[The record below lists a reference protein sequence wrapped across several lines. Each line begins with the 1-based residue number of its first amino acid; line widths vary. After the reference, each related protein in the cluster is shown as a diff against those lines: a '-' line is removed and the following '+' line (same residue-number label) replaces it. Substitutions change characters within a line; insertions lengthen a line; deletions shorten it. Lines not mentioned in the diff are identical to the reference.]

1 MSVMQRTKIEMEHLI
16 TTQIIPEAITSLK
29 NTMYWNDIRG
39 STWFQMSKHGERLY
53 PFLKIA
59 REIAVHGTD
68 YGEVLDVAVITI
80 TRAGFIRTIIA
91 IHHPTGVNLFLN
103 VDNGKG
109 SVVCDISTI
118 TENNVAHRPPV
129 EFCGFWNRLFTR
141 VSTINVWAIEYVRFS
156 SLRKALSSYW
166 KWRDN
171 K

>member
-1 MSVMQRTKIEMEHLI
+1 MSVMQRSKTEMEHLI
-16 TTQIIPEAITSLK
+16 VTRIIPDTITSLK
-29 NTMYWNDIRG
+29 NTMYWNDIRA
-39 STWFQMSKHGERLY
+39 STWAQMSKHGERLY

-68 YGEVLDVAVITI
+68 YGEILDVAVITI
-80 TRAGFIRTIIA
+80 MRAGFIRTIIA
-91 IHHPTGVNLFLN
+91 IHHSTGVNLFLN

-109 SVVCDISTI
+109 NVVRNIGTI

-129 EFCGFWNRLFTR
+129 VFCGFWNRLFTGA
-141 VSTINVWAIEYVRFS
+141 STINVWSIERVRFS

-171 K
+171 